1 MLTLTTEEFY
11 RNQNWGKALAIP
23 ELIPTGKWVELF
35 DQNGYRMT
43 DLEVLYAIRN
53 QQLPIKHRH
62 ENTIKKTWIEQ
73 EEKLTGAV
81 LNHAALFERKGYE
94 EEALAQLIKWAEKN
108 NTLYKLVRYRGKWG
122 IDFSIDYVDQ
132 EGNAMEIFH
141 YEFDGFNLDEIT
153 EMKVKLE
160 KIILNTDWE
169 DAAKALLKRKD
180 EWHSLDFFGQSD
192 WKCAF
197 FGLPS
202 ERFKMIAWE

>member
-1 MLTLTTEEFY
+1 MITLVSEEFY
-11 RNQNWGKALAIP
+11 KNQNWSTALNEP
-23 ELIPTGKWVELF
+23 DFQPGPWWVELF

-43 DLEVLYAIRN
+43 HLEVIYAARN
-53 QQLPIKHRH
+53 GQLPIKHRH
-62 ENTIKKTWIEQ
+62 EDTIKKDWFVQSVKT
-73 EEKLTGAV
+73 TGAV
-81 LNHAALFERKGYE
+81 LNHAALFERKGFE
-94 EEALAQLIKWAEKN
+94 GEALDQLKVWANSN

-122 IDFSIDYVDQ
+122 IDFSIDYVDG

-141 YEFDGFNLDEIT
+141 YEFDGFNLDEIQ
-153 EMKVKLE
+153 EMKEKLE
-160 KIILNTDWE
+160 PLVLNTDWD

-180 EWHSLDFFGQSD
+180 EWHHLDFFTQSD